1 MVRSVTTDGAR
12 PGGAV
17 IEELALQWGDTPA
30 LLSDRE
36 CMTYRALAA
45 RVNQYAR
52 WALDAGIAKGDVVC
66 LLMTNRP
73 EYIAIWLGIT
83 SVGGVVSLLNTN
95 LPGLSLA
102 HCIQVVSPKHLIA
115 STEFSSQLTAAL
127 PALVAAPK
135 IWIHGGEYGSC
146 RRIDSEIK
154 HKSGEPLSKEERR
167 PPTRGVSGHRCGS
180 RTS

>member
-1 MVRSVTTDGAR
+1 MSQVQTMTPVTTHASAGKAWLR
-12 PGGAV
+12 ALELTAPIVRNPERVLSTV
-17 IEELALQWGDTPA
+17 IEELAVQWGDTQA

-115 STEFSSQLTAAL
+115 STRVFQ
-127 PALVAAPK
+127 PAHCSASGACGRARDLDP
-135 IWIHGGEYGSC
+135 
-146 RRIDSEIK
+146 RR
-154 HKSGEPLSKEERR
+154 
-167 PPTRGVSGHRCGS
+167 
-180 RTS
+180 

>member
-1 MVRSVTTDGAR
+1 MSETLTMPPVKSNASAGKAWLRALQLTAPIAR
-12 PGGAV
+12 NRERVLSTV
-17 IEELALQWGDTPA
+17 IEELAAQLGDTPA

-36 CMTYRALAA
+36 SMTYGALAA

-52 WALDAGIAKGDVVC
+52 WALDAGIAKGEVVC

-102 HCIQVVSPKHLIA
+102 HCIQVVSPKHLIV
-115 STEFSSQLTAAL
+115 STEFSSQVAEAL
-127 PALVAAPK
+127 PALVDAPT
-135 IWIHGGEYGSC
+135 IWIHGTEHGSYP
-146 RRIDSEIK
+146 RIDSE
-154 HKSGEPLSKEERR
+154 H
-167 PPTRGVSGHRCGS
+167 
-180 RTS
+180 